1 MTCCSRR
8 WRQDGALSGHP
19 GPKEAGV
26 IGGPLSR
33 SEGEL
38 AINAFFLFSILVS
51 RTRANNILPSHRR
64 LKFSREE
71 KLSRYYKIIVLC
83 DVNRFIRQYSP
94 SRITSIDTLSLYR
107 L

>member
-26 IGGPLSR
+26 IGGSLSR

-38 AINAFFLFSILVS
+38 PITHNNKIFPYYFLVLVKD
-51 RTRANNILPSHRR
+51 I
-64 LKFSREE
+64 
-71 KLSRYYKIIVLC
+71 
-83 DVNRFIRQYSP
+83 
-94 SRITSIDTLSLYR
+94 LSLAVALRFVYVHAER
-107 L
+107 GRGVGDIKIDGYSTK